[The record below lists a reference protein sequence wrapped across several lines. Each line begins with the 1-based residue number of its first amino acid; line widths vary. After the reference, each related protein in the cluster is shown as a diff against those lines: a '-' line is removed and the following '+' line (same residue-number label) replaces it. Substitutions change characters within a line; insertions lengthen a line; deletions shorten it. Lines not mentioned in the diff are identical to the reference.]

1 MNEIIQTFLVPG
13 NIGFYSFYK
22 STMIILQYQGKL
34 YNYFTSIDFSQKYGQ
49 AQEFQFL
56 TKSPITINSDI
67 KLLIASETIHS
78 SNFCAFWNECVTK
91 NQYTNNGTTIFLD
104 HTFESP
110 YKYIPTVDP
119 TGGHYNL
126 HVPIEKYLYG
136 SNFIGNYYIFE
147 LFSDKSLLRNI
158 LSDKD
163 ITAIQKHILSCGLGF
178 HLNVLQDRIGNIVCK
193 FNVETIEYTPKLLG
207 AEHGITIA
215 LKKAENVSPDKQY
228 VVKIE
233 QEFDKTIYSFSIK
246 DPFCFSEDISIPP
259 NQYINRITLWDKA
272 TNLILFAM
280 TLDYTV
286 SASYES
292 IIGPP
297 DWVFTSSCKHRVL
310 LREEGKIDIPLDS
323 RQALGSIYAF
333 IEPYEVEKYRNQEHD
348 LFLREHLQLLSYN
361 NDSHEQAIIDI
372 RNIINF
378 SQLLWDLKEIM
389 ILDPYL
395 SSDDII
401 NTACYCQKEGIKVRA
416 ICCYGDIHNNSQ
428 TASAASAHDYESFRK
443 EATSLLKNTLGETTD
458 IQLEYRS
465 IRGKHGKPFH
475 DRYLIMRYAVNGCKV
490 WSLGSSINSIGQRH
504 SIIQVVATPTLIENV
519 FEGIWMETEN
529 EECLIYKNFSS
540 I

>member
-1 MNEIIQTFLVPG
+1 
-13 NIGFYSFYK
+13 
-22 STMIILQYQGKL
+22 MI
-34 YNYFTSIDFSQKYGQ
+34 
-49 AQEFQFL
+49 
-56 TKSPITINSDI
+56 
-67 KLLIASETIHS
+67 S
-78 SNFCAFWNECVTK
+78 S
-91 NQYTNNGTTIFLD
+91 L
-104 HTFESP
+104 
-110 YKYIPTVDP
+110 
-119 TGGHYNL
+119 
-126 HVPIEKYLYG
+126 
-136 SNFIGNYYIFE
+136 
-147 LFSDKSLLRNI
+147 
-158 LSDKD
+158 
-163 ITAIQKHILSCGLGF
+163 
-178 HLNVLQDRIGNIVCK
+178 
-193 FNVETIEYTPKLLG
+193 
-207 AEHGITIA
+207 
-215 LKKAENVSPDKQY
+215 
-228 VVKIE
+228 
-233 QEFDKTIYSFSIK
+233 
-246 DPFCFSEDISIPP
+246 
-259 NQYINRITLWDKA
+259 
-272 TNLILFAM
+272 
-280 TLDYTV
+280 
-286 SASYES
+286 
-292 IIGPP
+292 
-297 DWVFTSSCKHRVL
+297 
-310 LREEGKIDIPLDS
+310 
-323 RQALGSIYAF
+323 
-333 IEPYEVEKYRNQEHD
+333 
-348 LFLREHLQLLSYN
+348 EHLQLLSYN